1 VRKATNREVK
11 LEMEAILYEA
21 PLEDAR
27 EIATGNRE
35 VEAQYEAI
43 LVERLKAKGLER

>member
-1 VRKATNREVK
+1 MRKATNREVK

-21 PLEDAR
+21 PIEDAR

-35 VEAQYEAI
+35 VEAQYDKI
-43 LVERLKAKGLER
+43 LTERLREKGLER